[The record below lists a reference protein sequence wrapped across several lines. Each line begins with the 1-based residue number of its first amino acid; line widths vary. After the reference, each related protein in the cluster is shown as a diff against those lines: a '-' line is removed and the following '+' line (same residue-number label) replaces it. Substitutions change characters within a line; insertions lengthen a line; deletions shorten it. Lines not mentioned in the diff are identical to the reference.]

1 MLDKID
7 YYTELGYSQEE
18 AEKRVVDEMG
28 DPDDA
33 ALPLRK
39 LHEQAGGWVSLV
51 VSILFLTATAIIP
64 LFFHKF
70 DYASDYYQAVY
81 HSIGIDFFS
90 FAIVSGYF
98 AVLMLALRQKR
109 KVVVLLTVLSLFAV
123 GLEGC
128 VVFRPAVYAAAK
140 LVNSGF
146 DGYFD
151 SVFAY
156 SYFPV
161 NLRLPH
167 IVGSWIIWGIF
178 QLWAGFQLF
187 AVFRQEHMRS
197 SRFLFKILHVGKT
210 VIAILLCI
218 ELLIMIAGT
227 AISAIQLPQ
236 KRELVYQERREIID
250 YLLNTPV
257 ESINGKTLIE
267 KVFLPY
273 DFGNRGAESDDNH
286 EPVLN
291 DLPNLTESYY
301 LLSSNNY
308 LMCAKEKSTIGSFA
322 SYNRTDFD
330 TAFDMLGDYQV
341 DKELIYERRYDNLQD
356 FFDKGWYDK
365 AIMIGHNYNPSAFDA
380 EGNPTTGTDLV
391 FFIFLTEDG
400 KTAEIFFQVNKLPNS
415 DVPEFS
421 HYIFKGTDKI
431 NMEG

>member
-39 LHEQAGGWVSLV
+39 LLEQAGGWVSLV

-167 IVGSWIIWGIF
+167 IVGS
-178 QLWAGFQLF
+178 
-187 AVFRQEHMRS
+187 
-197 SRFLFKILHVGKT
+197 
-210 VIAILLCI
+210 
-218 ELLIMIAGT
+218 
-227 AISAIQLPQ
+227 
-236 KRELVYQERREIID
+236 
-250 YLLNTPV
+250 
-257 ESINGKTLIE
+257 
-267 KVFLPY
+267 
-273 DFGNRGAESDDNH
+273 
-286 EPVLN
+286 
-291 DLPNLTESYY
+291 
-301 LLSSNNY
+301 
-308 LMCAKEKSTIGSFA
+308 
-322 SYNRTDFD
+322 
-330 TAFDMLGDYQV
+330 
-341 DKELIYERRYDNLQD
+341 
-356 FFDKGWYDK
+356 
-365 AIMIGHNYNPSAFDA
+365 
-380 EGNPTTGTDLV
+380 
-391 FFIFLTEDG
+391 
-400 KTAEIFFQVNKLPNS
+400 
-415 DVPEFS
+415 
-421 HYIFKGTDKI
+421 
-431 NMEG
+431 